1 VAPLDSFS
9 FFDNI
14 TNTNKHMKVLLSNMP
29 AKTIK
34 QSSRFDKAVNIFQ
47 KNGGILRTAQA
58 LRAGIHPSTLYDMR
72 NVGSLEMVSRGV
84 YRLTDAEPLGNP
96 DLVTVATRIPNGVI
110 CLISALAFHEITT
123 QIPHEI
129 HVALKRGA
137 EKPRLNHP
145 PIKIYRF
152 SGQAFTDGV
161 ERHERDGVSVS
172 IYNIEKTLAD
182 CFKFRNKIGL
192 DTAMEAIRFYRER
205 KSVNVDALMHF
216 AKICRVEK
224 VMRPYLE
231 AIL

>member
-1 VAPLDSFS
+1 MASATK
-9 FFDNI
+9 N
-14 TNTNKHMKVLLSNMP
+14 
-29 AKTIK
+29 
-34 QSSRFDKAVNIFQ
+34 QGSRFDRAIAVF
-47 KNGGILRTAQA
+47 KNHGGILRTAQA
-58 LRAGIHPSTLYDMR
+58 LRMGIHPSTLYDMR
-72 NVGSLEMVSRGV
+72 DAGSLEMVSRGV

-129 HVALKRGA
+129 YVALQRGA

-161 ERHERDGVSVS
+161 ERHELDGVSVR
-172 IYNIEKTLAD
+172 IYNMEKTLAD

-192 DTAMEAIRFYRER
+192 DTAVEAVRFYRER
-205 KSVNVDALMHF
+205 RRVNVDALMHF
-216 AKICRVEK
+216 AKICRVEN